1 MRIMWIRVLAVM
13 VMLLS
18 VGGVQAQS
26 TNLLQNG
33 GLEEGSFGQYRTL
46 RGGLKPQYIA
56 NPWNLWIGPQI
67 DQFNNNPAEVVLQAH
82 PGPGPN
88 VVEGSRAQFIE
99 CAFTVCQIAIYQ
111 QVTTAVAGSSYTAS
125 ASSQVKACNFV
136 EPATSC
142 GSAVESG
149 AQTRVGIDPNGGTN
163 PLDSDVVWSAFVQ
176 PHDTWLSQSVTTN
189 ATSTS
194 VTVFL
199 WSQQGST
206 ARLNRTY
213 WDSVTLSGA
222 QGAPGALPGTPL
234 PPPPTPV
241 PTAPPFVDFV
251 VPQGAQP
258 DGSIIHTIQAG
269 DTIDSIAFAYGI
281 TRADILSLNDLQSAN
296 FIFPGQQLL
305 VREAQATVPPPTA
318 TPDPNIGQATVA
330 PPSRP
335 SSINSQM
342 TAIAIIRGDAVQQPI
357 PTLSSFEPTVQAV
370 AQVPTVTSTPVPDSS
385 KTTPKRH
392 VSPSRL
398 SPRDDVRQA
407 DESQPTLAPTAPVI
421 QANTGEIDPA
431 ARTGQ
436 VCVTFFE
443 DANQNR
449 IQEAGEGLLAGGN
462 IQLML
467 GTNAA
472 GEQAT
477 DGASDPYCFN
487 DLSIGDYV
495 ASAGAPEGFGLTTP
509 DRLQVRLNP
518 GSTVNVVFGAAEGVQ
533 PAIIPTADPN
543 TPLVD
548 QRLSVAVPQR
558 SFADTLLSFSGVII
572 AGLAG
577 VVLLGGLGTALLLRR
592 R

>member
-1 MRIMWIRVLAVM
+1 MWIRVLAVM
-13 VMLLS
+13 GILLS
-18 VGGVQAQS
+18 LGSVQAQS

-99 CAFTVCQIAIYQ
+99 CAFAVCQVAIYQ
-111 QVTTAVAGSSYTAS
+111 QVTTAVAGSSYTAA
-125 ASSQVKACNFV
+125 ASSQVKACNFQ
-136 EPATSC
+136 EPAITC

-149 AQTRVGIDPNGGTN
+149 SQTRIGIDPNGGTN

-176 PHDTWLSQSVTTN
+176 PHDTWLSQSVTAN

-222 QGAPGALPGTPL
+222 QGAPGVAPGTPL

-251 VPQGAQP
+251 VPQAEQP

-269 DTIDSIAFAYGI
+269 DTLDSIAFAYGT
-281 TRADILSLNDLQSAN
+281 TRAELLALNDLQSAN
-296 FIFPGQQLL
+296 FIFPGQQIL
-305 VREAQATVPPPTA
+305 VREAQAVPPTA

-342 TAIAIIRGDAVQQPI
+342 TAIAVLRGGVPAAAPI
-357 PTLSSFEPTVQAV
+357 PTLAGFAPTVQAV
-370 AQVPTVTSTPVPDSS
+370 AQVPTAVPDAAKTMTFPPKRNLAAAPVPI
-385 KTTPKRH
+385 
-392 VSPSRL
+392 RL
-398 SPRDDVRQA
+398 SRWQEPRQA
-407 DESQPTLAPTAPVI
+407 DDSQATLAPAPVV
-421 QANTGEIDPA
+421 QANSGEIDPA
-431 ARTGQ
+431 ARTAQ
-436 VCVTFFE
+436 VCITFFE

-462 IQLML
+462 IQLAL
-467 GTNAA
+467 GGNAA

-487 DLSIGDYV
+487 DLSAGDYV

-509 DRLQVRLNP
+509 DRLQVSLNP
-518 GSTVNVVFGAAEGVQ
+518 GSTVNVIFGAAQGVQ
-533 PAIIPTADPN
+533 PAVIPTADPN

-548 QRLSVAVPQR
+548 QRISAAVPQR
-558 SFADTLLSFSGVII
+558 SFADTLVSFSGVII

-577 VVLLGGLGTALLLRR
+577 VVLLGGLGAALMLRR